1 MMKIIAS
8 NKAPEALGPYSQAVL
23 VGGTLYMSGQIAINR
38 ETGEFVQSSI
48 EAETE
53 QVLHNMEA
61 VLEEAGYHFQNVVK
75 TTVFATDINDFAAI
89 NGVYAKFFKTEP
101 PARSFVQVA
110 ALPKG
115 ARVEIEAIAYK

>member
-1 MMKIIAS
+1 MKVIAS
-8 NKAPEALGPYSQAVL
+8 DKAPKALGPYSQAVL
-23 VGGTLYMSGQIAINR
+23 VGSTLYMSGQIAINR
-38 ETGEFVQSSI
+38 ATGEFVQSSI

-53 QVLHNMEA
+53 QIMHNLVA
-61 VLEEAGYHFQNVVK
+61 VLEEAGYGFMHVVK
-75 TTVFATDINDFAAI
+75 TTIFATDIKYFDAI
-89 NGVYAKFFKTEP
+89 NGVYAKFFKGDP

>member
-1 MMKIIAS
+1 MEVIATT
-8 NKAPEALGPYSQAVL
+8 NAPKALGPYSQAVL
-23 VGGTLYMSGQIAINR
+23 AGSILFVSGQIAINR
-38 ETGEFVQSSI
+38 VTGEFVQSSI

-53 QVLHNMEA
+53 QIMHNLEA
-61 VLEEAGYHFQNVVK
+61 VLEEAGYGFMHVVK
-75 TTVFATDINDFAAI
+75 TTIFATDIKYFDAI
-89 NGVYAKFFKTEP
+89 NGVYAKFFKVDP